1 MVIGHFMR
9 LGDHIKNLKENKS
22 TYAKRL
28 KLPVPSITRY
38 LRGER
43 GLAAN
48 SIRII
53 LADAKGAL
61 SFNDLV
67 PNPYQGN
74 GTEKEEATKNIT
86 L

>member
-1 MVIGHFMR
+1 MRAMR
-9 LGDHIKNLKENKS
+9 LDEHIANLKEKKS

-28 KLPVPSITRY
+28 RLPVPTITRY

-53 LADAKGAL
+53 LADAAGAIE
-61 SFNDLV
+61 FDDLV
-67 PNPYQGN
+67 PNPYQDNAG
-74 GTEKEEATKNIT
+74 GQEEATKNIT